1 MTRLGNLARKAQ
13 SFWLKAED
21 TPQPP
26 HVAGP
31 VDRAA
36 VQKMREDWNRR
47 ASENARHYVQDERTD
62 WTDRDFFRSGE
73 INVAKLVMTDMPRIC
88 GPAKSPLDL
97 SMVEIGC
104 GVGRMTRMLARIFA
118 DVAALDVSDEM
129 AARARA
135 NTADLPNVTVLLG
148 DGATLQP
155 LASDSYD
162 FVFSFIVFQHIPSFT
177 VIASYCEEAYRVLRP
192 GGLFKFQV
200 QGRTSWRQRPQ
211 DTWWGCPVSP
221 SQARMLARGAGFVL
235 EHSEGPR
242 SQYYWLWFRKPL
254 KSAAG

>member
-1 MTRLGNLARKAQ
+1 MPRLGDIARKAHNL
-13 SFWLKAED
+13 WLRAQNAGEPLWLPGAAE
-21 TPQPP
+21 Q
-26 HVAGP
+26 
-31 VDRAA
+31 AA
-36 VQKMREDWNRR
+36 VEAMREDWNRR
-47 ASENARHYVQDERTD
+47 GHENASHYVQSARND
-62 WTDRDFFRSGE
+62 WEDRDFFRSGE